1 MIQGYIDT
9 AEVVDTVDTAEVV
22 DTLIQ
27 LEISDYDSFVA
38 RLRVSAPRAKP
49 LSPPAKPPAHTCD
62 NSIMRGASASSGHI
76 HDHQFANFLIFNLCR
91 YCNWLT
97 ADK

>member
-1 MIQGYIDT
+1 MIQGYSIVDT

-49 LSPPAKPPAHTCD
+49 LSPPAQPPAHTCNKSITWGRQLHLVIFTII
-62 NSIMRGASASSGHI
+62 NSLISSL
-76 HDHQFANFLIFNLCR
+76 LICVDIV
-91 YCNWLT
+91 T
-97 ADK
+97 G